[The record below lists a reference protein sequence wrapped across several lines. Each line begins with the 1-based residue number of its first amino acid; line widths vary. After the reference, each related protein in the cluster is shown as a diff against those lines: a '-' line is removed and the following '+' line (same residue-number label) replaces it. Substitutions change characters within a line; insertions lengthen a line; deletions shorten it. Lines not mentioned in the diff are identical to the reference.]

1 MNLSEMTKDQ
11 LIELVQQ
18 LQFSLKETR
27 KVIQHLTSD
36 LPTLQKIREAESH
49 DNNIVSERL
58 SLEQELEKHDLFKL
72 YDYIV
77 AADIFN
83 GDDDITAKKNAFDT
97 VADVLSNE
105 GVMFNK
111 ESLYEYFPVETN
123 T

>member
-83 GDDDITAKKNAFDT
+83 GDDDITAKRNAFDT

-105 GVMFNK
+105 GVIFNK

>member
-1 MNLSEMTKDQ
+1 MNLSEMTKEQ

-18 LQFSLKETR
+18 LQFSLKETQ

-36 LPTLQKIREAESH
+36 LPTLQKVRDAETQ
-49 DNNIVSERL
+49 DNNQVSERL
-58 SLEQELEKHDLFKL
+58 SLEQELEKYDLFKL

-83 GDDDITAKKNAFDT
+83 GDDDTTAKRNAFET

-105 GVMFNK
+105 GVIFNK
-111 ESLYEYFPVETN
+111 ESLYKHFPVDTKN
-123 T
+123 

>member
-1 MNLSEMTKDQ
+1 MNLSEMTKEQ

-18 LQFSLKETR
+18 LQFSLKETH

-36 LPTLQKIREAESH
+36 LPSLQKVRDSENHE
-49 DNNIVSERL
+49 NNIVSERL
-58 SLEQELEKHDLFKL
+58 SLEQELEKYDLFKL

-83 GDDDITAKKNAFDT
+83 GDDDTTAKRNAFDT

-105 GVMFNK
+105 GVIFNK
-111 ESLYEYFPVETN
+111 ESLYKHFPVETKN
-123 T
+123 

>member
-1 MNLSEMTKDQ
+1 MTKDQ

-36 LPTLQKIREAESH
+36 LPTLQKIRDAEGH

-83 GDDDITAKKNAFDT
+83 GDDDVTAKRNAFDT

-105 GVMFNK
+105 GVIFNK
-111 ESLYEYFPVETN
+111 ESLYEYFPVDTN